1 MLENLAKI
9 QPELIRMAKSLDYK
23 NHEDILQETYLKLYD
38 SKKEFKD
45 IDNSYI
51 YLTMRSIFI
60 DRIRKNKEIPID
72 DFSKYEQI
80 EGDYEVIEIDK
91 SKLND
96 LEIEIINSHY
106 GKLIED
112 KDKRIIGERKSYS
125 LLKLSKM
132 TTIPYRTLYTT
143 LKRIKLKLCKD

>member
-1 MLENLAKI
+1 MLEHLAKI

-45 IDNSYI
+45 IDKGYI
-51 YLTMRSIFI
+51 YLTMRSVFI
-60 DRIRKNKEIPID
+60 DGVRKKKEIPID
-72 DFSKYEQI
+72 DFSKYENLEDENDI
-80 EGDYEVIEIDK
+80 FEIDK
-91 SKLND
+91 SKLNAFENA
-96 LEIEIINSHY
+96 LINAHY

-112 KDKRIIGERKSYS
+112 KEKRIIHKTKSYS
-125 LLKLSKM
+125 LLKLSKK

-143 LKRIKLKLCKD
+143 LKRIKNKLCKD